1 MTIIKGNKVVMVVM
15 SSPGQ
20 ADVQEYTG
28 RQAEGGMRR
37 DREITLMSPQVFVKN
52 KYIRHNARC

>member
-1 MTIIKGNKVVMVVM
+1 MTITKDDKVVMAVM

-20 ADVQEYTG
+20 ADVQGYRG
-28 RQAEGGMRR
+28 RWAEGGTKR
-37 DREITLMSPQVFVKN
+37 DREITLMSPQVFINN